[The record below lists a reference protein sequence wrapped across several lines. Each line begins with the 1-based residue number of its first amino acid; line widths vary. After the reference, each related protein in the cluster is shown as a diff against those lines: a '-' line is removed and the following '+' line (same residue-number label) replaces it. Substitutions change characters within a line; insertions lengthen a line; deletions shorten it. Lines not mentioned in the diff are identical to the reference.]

1 MMLKPTTLFAGCM
14 LVMVATQVRAD
25 TEHYNYN
32 LRSMPK
38 KFCGRIL
45 ADTLS
50 IVCEGNYNGHM
61 NKKSGRPE
69 DDRFNSDDYLSFEQQ
84 LDEPTFPFRSRSNA
98 MRLKFRRTVRGITN
112 ECCEKSCTY
121 NELRSYCAPPTDRPS
136 NYYPYSTKTRK
147 IKKLAPQ
154 CTRLEN
160 TQIKNSRN

>member
-1 MMLKPTTLFAGCM
+1 MLFLFQMLKPTTLFAGCM

-69 DDRFNSDDYLSFEQQ
+69 DGKCHKLI
-84 LDEPTFPFRSRSNA
+84 
-98 MRLKFRRTVRGITN
+98 KFMQTTIN
-112 ECCEKSCTY
+112 WE
-121 NELRSYCAPPTDRPS
+121 
-136 NYYPYSTKTRK
+136 
-147 IKKLAPQ
+147 
-154 CTRLEN
+154 
-160 TQIKNSRN
+160 